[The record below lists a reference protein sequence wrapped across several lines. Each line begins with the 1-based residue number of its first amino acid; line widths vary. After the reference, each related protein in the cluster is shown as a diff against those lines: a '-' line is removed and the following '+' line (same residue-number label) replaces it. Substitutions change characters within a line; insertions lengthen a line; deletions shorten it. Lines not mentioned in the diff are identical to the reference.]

1 MKILS
6 LEKMEGISGEI
17 SRRDCMLKGAGMALG
32 IITGFLGFLPGFA
45 AAGSIA
51 FTSGDCY

>member
-6 LEKMEGISGEI
+6 IEKMEGISGEI
-17 SRRDCMLKGAGMALG
+17 SKRDCMLKGAGMALG